1 MEGGG
6 APSGG
11 SLVSDGGFVPGFT
24 LSRQLFFLVTPSN
37 PEFFFLSWKTSRFS
51 ETNED

>member
-37 PEFFFLSWKTSRFS
+37 PEFFFFKLENFPFLR
-51 ETNED
+51 N